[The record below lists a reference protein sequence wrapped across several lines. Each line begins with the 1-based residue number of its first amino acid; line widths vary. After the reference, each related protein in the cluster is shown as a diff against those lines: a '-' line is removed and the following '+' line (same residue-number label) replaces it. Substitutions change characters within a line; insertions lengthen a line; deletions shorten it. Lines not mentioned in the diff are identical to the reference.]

1 MANRKKWIFMMV
13 TILVVVCALALFC
26 ACDSNDSTTPQP
38 DTPKPDPDP
47 TPSPEPEI
55 VYQPLSIESSVA
67 YDPELNHSDVSD
79 KAYFSFTPKYTS
91 KYKLSLNMLP
101 VDEVKEVLFD
111 GKPLPVVDKA
121 FKDYEVVLRQNQ
133 TYKFDVTYLTP
144 KSWTYMSVYASRD
157 FEEIT
162 LQEKESYVVVVDK
175 EVDDQLPNWYFGRK
189 AETYATN
196 NIDVCISAV
205 YESVTYTH
213 LKGIY
218 WTAEVKKEPLHE
230 DGLYTGRGRKIDV
243 LRNTAKSYWFVFT
256 QNSMP
261 NGSTFTPSVTDIK
274 ELKSG
279 DVEKVY
285 LSRHEGMKLFKF
297 VSIEEGY
304 RIRIPQGILAMF
316 LYGKDNYNVTGTEW
330 RSLDSLV
337 SEGSGDLIV
346 GVHTGTSYLALW
358 AYDYGTME
366 INVLD

>member
-1 MANRKKWIFMMV
+1 MTNRKKWIFMMV
-13 TILVVVCALALFC
+13 TVLVVVCALALFC

-175 EVDDQLPNWYFGRK
+175 EVDGQNPDEYFGRK

-261 NGSTFTPSVTDIK
+261 NGSTFTPSVTKCKQLQKGDFFQPSMDGKNVKIYIIPSSQNGGRFYFQVS
-274 ELKSG
+274 SG
-279 DVEKVY
+279 
-285 LSRHEGMKLFKF
+285 
-297 VSIEEGY
+297 
-304 RIRIPQGILAMF
+304 
-316 LYGKDNYNVTGTEW
+316 
-330 RSLDSLV
+330 
-337 SEGSGDLIV
+337 
-346 GVHTGTSYLALW
+346 
-358 AYDYGTME
+358 
-366 INVLD
+366 INVFMQSKNSFYAQYADENSNEFSTSLENSEKYLCLWCYSNMGITIRVHND